1 VVVVDVIGELFKVYS
16 LATIAFCGGS
26 MVRRGGHNLLEATA
40 WGKVV
45 FYGPFMDDFHREAAL
60 MEEAG
65 AGIRITNEDELL
77 AGILRVLGD
86 PVDLKHRGENGKAAV
101 LANMGAAKRH
111 AQMITGRIG

>member
-1 VVVVDVIGELFKVYS
+1 
-16 LATIAFCGGS
+16 
-26 MVRRGGHNLLEATA
+26 
-40 WGKVV
+40 
-45 FYGPFMDDFHREAAL
+45 